1 MKNAAVYSSVCHQE
15 ISIDFFL
22 GTLSGLAGLKLD
34 IPGMHFTLSL
44 RSACQLPGNKIP
56 VYFNTLPAPCIP
68 ENKADGQ
75 SAALHDTQIYNQEAT
90 HHLGVCSWQVT
101 YLKSSDTLLR
111 NKETFLCNLPW
122 QKPNYGRLSYFKIFS
137 AILK

>member
-1 MKNAAVYSSVCHQE
+1 MLQFTALCVTEKLVQ
-15 ISIDFFL
+15 IFFL

-56 VYFNTLPAPCIP
+56 VYFNTLPAPRIP

-75 SAALHDTQIYNQEAT
+75 SAALHDMHICNQEAT
-90 HHLGVCSWQVT
+90 HHLGVCSWRVT
-101 YLKSSDTLLR
+101 QLKSRITLLGI
-111 NKETFLCNLPW
+111 KGTFICTLEQWKWNW
-122 QKPNYGRLSYFKIFS
+122 GRLSCFKICS